1 MIGQGNDLMTADPN
15 LKMPKWLLYG
25 LIAKGLVV
33 VLITAAVL
41 AYAFLG

>member
-1 MIGQGNDLMTADPN
+1 MAPNPN

-41 AYAFLG
+41 AYAFLS

>member
-1 MIGQGNDLMTADPN
+1 VTGNPN
-15 LKMPKWLLYG
+15 LKMPKWLFYG
-25 LIAKGLVV
+25 LIAKGAIV

>member
-1 MIGQGNDLMTADPN
+1 MTADPN

-41 AYAFLG
+41 VYAFLG